1 MIINGVFHVF
11 GLDNESKEAIKKA
24 NMSGYRS
31 EESVD
36 KFIKDNPQLKLVKE
50 QAECF

>member
-1 MIINGVFHVF
+1 MIINGIFHVF
-11 GLDNESKEAIKKA
+11 GLDKKA